1 MIILIPSYAHT
12 GTCMFLQLSQ
22 LCLALSEMLFTKQEK
37 GQENQASQQ
46 KSLSSPK
53 KEPLSSRRMTVL
65 IGTSRIVK
73 WASPAPFASQSPL
86 LPLPIALAALL
97 LWNKWPGC
105 AWASALW
112 HHPHS
117 GTALSASLY
126 SSTISAKSLQSHNGG
141 IGTRAQGMEPGHS
154 CRDEPRNEKGSR

>member
-1 MIILIPSYAHT
+1 MIPSYAHT
-12 GTCMFLQLSQ
+12 GTCMFLRLSK

-53 KEPLSSRRMTVL
+53 KRTIVL
-65 IGTSRIVK
+65 PEGDCSDRDIEDSEVGKSCCICI
-73 WASPAPFASQSPL
+73 PIPL
-86 LPLPIALAALL
+86 LPLPIAFAALL

-112 HHPHS
+112 HHPHR
-117 GTALSASLY
+117 GTALGLALQQHHFSK
-126 SSTISAKSLQSHNGG
+126 SSPTPQWWKRDK
-141 IGTRAQGMEPGHS
+141 GTGHGARAQLLGWAT
-154 CRDEPRNEKGSR
+154 